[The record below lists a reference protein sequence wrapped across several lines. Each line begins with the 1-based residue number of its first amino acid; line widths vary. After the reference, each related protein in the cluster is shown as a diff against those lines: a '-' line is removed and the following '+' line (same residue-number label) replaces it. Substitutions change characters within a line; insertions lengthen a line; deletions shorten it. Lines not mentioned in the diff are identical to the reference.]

1 MDHVVLNFN
10 KDSLLV
16 LNVCLAFI
24 MFGVALEL
32 KPENFTR
39 LLRTPGPILVGLF
52 AQFVLLPAFTCLL
65 VFLIS
70 PPAGV
75 ALGMILV
82 AACPGGNV
90 SNFFSMKSMGNVE
103 LSVSITAISTVLCVF
118 MTPFNLAFWSS
129 FYPPASE
136 ALKDIDLNLFQLI
149 STITWV
155 LLIPLLIGMLLAR
168 KRQQLSEKIGPP
180 IRKFSIVIFGLFIVV
195 ALAANFDHFLQHI
208 HRVIFIVAL
217 HNGMAL
223 ATGYFMAGSVRL
235 PMADRRSISIET
247 GIQNSGLG
255 LVLIFDFFG
264 GLGGMAIVAAWWGIW
279 HLISGLVLSYYWSG
293 KNLVSV

>member
-1 MDHVVLNFN
+1 M
-10 KDSLLV
+10 LV